1 MATTTPTVNKR
12 YPKYGW
18 HNIKRDFKLNYAL
31 TLMILPVFAFYIIFH
46 YGPMYGLQIAFRDY
60 NPVDGVTGSP
70 WVGLK
75 HFISFFNNFYF
86 GRLIRNTLLIS
97 VETLVFGFPAP
108 IIFAI
113 LLNEIRTSW
122 YKRTLQTLSYLP
134 YFISTV
140 VMCGI
145 IVNFTRSDGV
155 INDIIALFGGERK
168 AMLQYP
174 QYFRP
179 VYVISGIWQSLGW
192 NSIIYLAAI
201 SGIDMQ
207 LYEAAKIDGAGRFAQ
222 VFHVTIP
229 SIAPTIIILFILRMG
244 SMFSVGSDK
253 VLLLYNSATYETADV
268 ISTYVYRRGILDG
281 DFSFSAAVGLFNSL
295 INFFLIIITNKVSSM
310 VSETSLW

>member
-1 MATTTPTVNKR
+1 MSTKTPTVNKR

-18 HNIKRDFKLNYAL
+18 HNIKRDFQLNYAL

-70 WVGLK
+70 WVGFR

-140 VMCGI
+140 VRCGI

-155 INDIIALFGGERK
+155 INDIVAAFGGQRK
-168 AMLQYP
+168 TMLQYP

-295 INFFLIIITNKVSSM
+295 INFFLIIVTNKISSM

>member
-1 MATTTPTVNKR
+1 M
-12 YPKYGW
+12 
-18 HNIKRDFKLNYAL
+18 NYAL

-168 AMLQYP
+168 TMLQYP

-295 INFFLIIITNKVSSM
+295 INFFLIIVTNKVSSM

>member
-1 MATTTPTVNKR
+1 MSTKTPTVNKR

-18 HNIKRDFKLNYAL
+18 HNIKRDFQLNYAL

-70 WVGLK
+70 WVGFR

-155 INDIIALFGGERK
+155 INDIVAAFGGQRK
-168 AMLQYP
+168 TMLQYP

-295 INFFLIIITNKVSSM
+295 INFFLIIVTNKISSM

>member
-145 IVNFTRSDGV
+145 IVNFTRRCYQRYRRSLWRTEKDDAPVSSVLPSG
-155 INDIIALFGGERK
+155 IR
-168 AMLQYP
+168 
-174 QYFRP
+174 YFR
-179 VYVISGIWQSLGW
+179 
-192 NSIIYLAAI
+192 NLAVPGLELHHL
-201 SGIDMQ
+201 S
-207 LYEAAKIDGAGRFAQ
+207 
-222 VFHVTIP
+222 
-229 SIAPTIIILFILRMG
+229 
-244 SMFSVGSDK
+244 GSDFR
-253 VLLLYNSATYETADV
+253 
-268 ISTYVYRRGILDG
+268 YRY
-281 DFSFSAAVGLFNSL
+281 AAV
-295 INFFLIIITNKVSSM
+295 
-310 VSETSLW
+310 

>member
-1 MATTTPTVNKR
+1 
-12 YPKYGW
+12 
-18 HNIKRDFKLNYAL
+18 
-31 TLMILPVFAFYIIFH
+31 MILPVFAFYIIFH

-70 WVGLK
+70 WVGLR
-75 HFISFFNNFYF
+75 HFISFFNSFYF

-155 INDIIALFGGERK
+155 INDIIAAFGGERK
-168 AMLQYP
+168 TMLQYP

-295 INFFLIIITNKVSSM
+295 INFFLIIITNKISSM

>member
-1 MATTTPTVNKR
+1 MSTKTPTVNKR

-18 HNIKRDFKLNYAL
+18 HNIKRDFQLNYAL

-70 WVGLK
+70 WVGLR

-155 INDIIALFGGERK
+155 INDIIAAFGGQRK
-168 AMLQYP
+168 TMLQYP

-295 INFFLIIITNKVSSM
+295 INFFLIIVTNKISSM

>member
-1 MATTTPTVNKR
+1 
-12 YPKYGW
+12 
-18 HNIKRDFKLNYAL
+18 
-31 TLMILPVFAFYIIFH
+31 MILPVFAFYIIFH

-75 HFISFFNNFYF
+75 HFISFFNSFYF

-155 INDIIALFGGERK
+155 INDIIAAFGGERK
-168 AMLQYP
+168 TMLQYP

-295 INFFLIIITNKVSSM
+295 INFFLIIITNKISSM

>member
-1 MATTTPTVNKR
+1 
-12 YPKYGW
+12 
-18 HNIKRDFKLNYAL
+18 
-31 TLMILPVFAFYIIFH
+31 MILPVFAFYIIFH

-70 WVGLK
+70 WVGLR

-155 INDIIALFGGERK
+155 INDIVAAFGGQRK
-168 AMLQYP
+168 TMLQYP

-295 INFFLIIITNKVSSM
+295 INFFLIIVTNKISSM

>member
-1 MATTTPTVNKR
+1 MSTKTPTVNKR

-18 HNIKRDFKLNYAL
+18 HNIKRDFQLNYAL

-70 WVGLK
+70 WVGLR

-155 INDIIALFGGERK
+155 INDIVAAFGGQRK
-168 AMLQYP
+168 TMLQYP

-295 INFFLIIITNKVSSM
+295 INFFLIIVTNKISSM

>member
-1 MATTTPTVNKR
+1 M
-12 YPKYGW
+12 
-18 HNIKRDFKLNYAL
+18 NYAL

-70 WVGLK
+70 WVGMK

-155 INDIIALFGGERK
+155 INDIIAAFGGERK
-168 AMLQYP
+168 TMLQYP